1 MVEAKALCNAIF
13 APPSLVWYEDWKLWV
28 GLVGYCSIWTKW
40 LCRGLDW
47 TFESKAVQCF
57 SLDLINLHLLQYT
70 SRGILM
76 IFGLLLLQSA
86 ASIYAVYSP
95 HDLLKQ
101 GSFTSYSTYTR
112 LGGSLVQAC
121 WIFMGQLLF
130 AWFYVYSLYSSYS
143 DIGNA
148 EYLFWFAGFVSVQ
161 MTMFFARG
169 DSQLG
174 HTWNVNQAIYVF
186 SNVYRLSFLID
197 GDDEEN
203 SFVVGKSAWLL
214 RSIFGF
220 VVNLVLRDFVG
231 YSVPILLMNFH
242 NPIDCVIYSVAV
254 NFIVTLDDTPTQLY
268 KVRERQHEGYS
279 DYRLRVETK
288 EGIIDEEPP

>member
-1 MVEAKALCNAIF
+1 MCEYSNHFLKFDAAETRD
-13 APPSLVWYEDWKLWV
+13 S
-28 GLVGYCSIWTKW
+28 
-40 LCRGLDW
+40 R
-47 TFESKAVQCF
+47 QCF

-148 EYLFWFAGFVSVQ
+148 EYLFWQGPQESSESQ
-161 MTMFFARG
+161 GPIGIRG
-169 DSQLG
+169 
-174 HTWNVNQAIYVF
+174 
-186 SNVYRLSFLID
+186 
-197 GDDEEN
+197 
-203 SFVVGKSAWLL
+203 
-214 RSIFGF
+214 
-220 VVNLVLRDFVG
+220 
-231 YSVPILLMNFH
+231 
-242 NPIDCVIYSVAV
+242 
-254 NFIVTLDDTPTQLY
+254 
-268 KVRERQHEGYS
+268 
-279 DYRLRVETK
+279 
-288 EGIIDEEPP
+288 

>member
-1 MVEAKALCNAIF
+1 MCEYSNHPKFDSRLHRD
-13 APPSLVWYEDWKLWV
+13 L
-28 GLVGYCSIWTKW
+28 
-40 LCRGLDW
+40 R
-47 TFESKAVQCF
+47 QCF

-148 EYLFWFAGFVSVQ
+148 EYLFWQRPQGAIQNVGFIFRVNGTNVPRYCLGLPGLPWWNPTSR
-161 MTMFFARG
+161 AC
-169 DSQLG
+169 DSACQYKSNWTALT
-174 HTWNVNQAIYVF
+174 HTYGTYMPP
-186 SNVYRLSFLID
+186 SSY
-197 GDDEEN
+197 EN
-203 SFVVGKSAWLL
+203 CRASSSLKMGYP
-214 RSIFGF
+214 SI
-220 VVNLVLRDFVG
+220 NLVKHG
-231 YSVPILLMNFH
+231 
-242 NPIDCVIYSVAV
+242 
-254 NFIVTLDDTPTQLY
+254 
-268 KVRERQHEGYS
+268 
-279 DYRLRVETK
+279 
-288 EGIIDEEPP
+288 